1 MKFHPS
7 SVCEQSPGQQSVSE
21 LFCGIGQFSYFFCQ
35 PDSLCNANGIKLWG
49 RRDDEIWITWRVTHI
64 LCAASNE
71 SAPSTT
77 GPVVCVCAP
86 ATHGGR
92 DIHDRGRIRLKVISS
107 FFCCCCC
114 CPAIIPSILAR
125 RTILAGCISPP
136 ATNAIIACPFLFLLC
151 IISTWLTHAS
161 GG

>member
-21 LFCGIGQFSYFFCQ
+21 LFCGIGQFSYFFVSQTHYAMQMESNCGGGGMSKYG
-35 PDSLCNANGIKLWG
+35 SLDVLHIFYV
-49 RRDDEIWITWRVTHI
+49 RPQTRVRHQQRAQW
-64 LCAASNE
+64 CVR
-71 SAPSTT
+71 AP
-77 GPVVCVCAP
+77 CAP

-107 FFCCCCC
+107 FFCCCF

-151 IISTWLTHAS
+151 IIST
-161 GG
+161 